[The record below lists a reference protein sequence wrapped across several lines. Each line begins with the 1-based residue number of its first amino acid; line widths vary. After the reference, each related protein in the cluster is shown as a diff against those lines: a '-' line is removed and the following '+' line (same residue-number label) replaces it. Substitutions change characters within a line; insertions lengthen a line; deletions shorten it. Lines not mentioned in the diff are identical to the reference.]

1 MNPRGA
7 AALLSNKVKLGAD
20 ITAAAGPK
28 GRAIEAGTDASLR
41 AEILTYSRARGLFA
55 GVSLEGAT
63 LRPDNNA
70 NDDIYGKKV
79 TATGIVRKGAVEAP
93 PAASTLLSELEKRS
107 PRNDSDPR
115 SLK

>member
-1 MNPRGA
+1 MPTSRR
-7 AALLSNKVKLGAD
+7 L
-20 ITAAAGPK
+20 AGPK

-70 NDDIYGKKV
+70 NDDVYGKKV
-79 TATGIVRKGAVEAP
+79 TATEIVRKGAVEP
-93 PAASTLLSELEKRS
+93 SPAASTLLSELEKRS